1 MSIGSTTSSIE
12 ALQASPSGLGAMTDN
27 NAVSRDD
34 FLKLLVAQLQNQ
46 DPMNPTENQE
56 FVAELATF
64 SSLEQQEQQTDL
76 LRNLLAAQNGS
87 LNAQA
92 LSMIG
97 KDVMSEVESFS
108 FRQGQP
114 VDFSF
119 LANAG
124 KAVVKVMTP
133 SGRVVAT
140 NTMDLAEG
148 GKHEF
153 TFVGVNEAGQQ
164 IASGEYKISV
174 ESQVDGTGNS
184 AQYPVFLRGAVD
196 GVTFENGAPVLEVNG
211 QRVDMA
217 QVLSVLAQRANEEG
231 NGLAS

>member
-1 MSIGSTTSSIE
+1 MTVGSTTSSIE
-12 ALQASPSGLGAMTDN
+12 ALQASPSGLGAVTDN

-34 FLKLLVAQLQNQ
+34 FLTLLVAQLQNQ

-76 LRNLLAAQNGS
+76 LQSLLAAQNGS

-97 KDVMSEVESFS
+97 KDVMSEVESFTFS
-108 FRQGQP
+108 QGQP
-114 VDFSF
+114 VDFTF

-124 KAVVKVMTP
+124 KAIVKVMTP
-133 SGRVVAT
+133 SGRVVAA
-140 NTMDLAEG
+140 NSMDLAES
-148 GKHEF
+148 GKQEF
-153 TFVGVNEAGQQ
+153 TFLGINESGQQ
-164 IASGEYKISV
+164 IASGQYTISV
-174 ESQVDGTGNS
+174 ESEVDSSGN
-184 AQYPVFLRGAVD
+184 AADYPVFLRGTVN

-231 NGLAS
+231 NGLAA